1 MAGHSKWKNIRD
13 RKGAQDA
20 KRGQMFT
27 KLAKEIYVAARI
39 GGDDQEGNARLRT
52 AVLKAKAVS
61 MPRDNIERAI
71 KKGVGGGD
79 GTDYIEK
86 VYEGY
91 GPGGVAVIV
100 ECLTDNINRTVA
112 ELRFAFTRAVGNL
125 GQDGSVNWMFK
136 KKGTIVYQKDKI
148 TDFDGLFETALDC
161 GAQDVD
167 DQDNVYEIL
176 CEPALFDNLKE
187 ALDKKLKIE
196 ADVAEV
202 SLIPDT
208 YVKLDAGKSESMTK
222 LVNLLEDNDDVQN
235 VYHNAELAD

>member
-1 MAGHSKWKNIRD
+1 MSGHSKWKNIQH

-27 KLAKEIYVAARI
+27 KLAKEIYVAARL
-39 GGDDQEGNARLRT
+39 GGDDLDGNARLRV
-52 AVLKAKAVS
+52 AVIKAKAVS

-79 GTDYIEK
+79 GTEYVEK

-112 ELRFAFTRAVGNL
+112 EVRFAFTRAGGNL
-125 GQDGSVNWMFK
+125 GQDGSVSWMFK
-136 KKGTIVYQKDKI
+136 KKGMIVYQKEKI
-148 TDFDGLFETALDC
+148 TNFDLLFETALDC

-167 DQDNVYEIL
+167 DQEDVYEIL
-176 CEPALFDNLKE
+176 CDPSIFDCLKE

-196 ADVAEV
+196 ADVAEI
-202 SLIPDT
+202 SLVPDN
-208 YVKLDAGKSESMTK
+208 YVNLDPGKSESMTK

-235 VYHNAELAD
+235 VYHNGDLND